1 MQQTTEHHTHN
12 GPPDPTPRRDKLT
25 PQEVPGAGGPHH
37 APATKHTTSPPLQQ
51 QCHRRKHQR
60 KTTSAGQRPGT
71 PPTHSPTPEAP
82 QHASRTHSRT
92 TFPGAPSRPA
102 SPSTKVQPHPNHRRT
117 LPAQDVPVAAKY
129 LVI

>member
-1 MQQTTEHHTHN
+1 MQQTTEHQTHN
-12 GPPDPTPRRDKLT
+12 GPPDPTPRWDKLT

-37 APATKHTTSPPLQQ
+37 APATKHTSPPLQQ

-71 PPTHSPTPEAP
+71 PPTHSPTLEAP
-82 QHASRTHSRT
+82 QHAGRTHSRT

-102 SPSTKVQPHPNHRRT
+102 SLLGIAHIKIAMGQGILLLKSM
-117 LPAQDVPVAAKY
+117 A
-129 LVI
+129 